1 MKEVGIGAIF
11 FTVLYGLTI
20 VASLVGNMLL
30 MYIVCKRPEVRSLN
44 SFMFVNMAV
53 ADLLVTAVVMPSSI
67 AFLYAESTWAI
78 TGIFGEITCRMF
90 YYVGHVNLAA
100 SILCLV
106 VMAVDRYYAII
117 SPLNRDHLWFRNAKI
132 ATPVIWFVAM
142 TLVSMTLVFYD
153 LDEYNRCLYDFYI
166 YGSDYG
172 TRLRQF
178 YFLFMFVVIY
188 IIPLVIISLLYA
200 KIAHKVWFHRTPGH
214 PVSES
219 QLRREVI
226 TKRKV
231 VRMLIV
237 IVATFAVCWL
247 PAQVFH
253 IVRAIGG
260 WEIDVPHNLQRAV
273 FWCAHA
279 NSAINPWLY
288 LTLSGNI
295 KSAFSKMVTE
305 DFRGETKCR
314 SQRASR
320 YAKDTMDCKQK
331 EEAPL

>member
-20 VASLVGNMLL
+20 VASLVGNTLL

-53 ADLLVTAVVMPSSI
+53 ADLLVTAVIMPSSI
-67 AFLYAESTWAI
+67 VFLHTESAWAI
-78 TGIFGEITCRMF
+78 TGIFGEITCRIIA
-90 YYVGHVNLAA
+90 YVGHVNLAA

-132 ATPVIWFVAM
+132 VTPVIWFVAL

-153 LDEYNRCLYDFYI
+153 LDEDNNCLYDFYI
-166 YGSDYG
+166 FGIDYG
-172 TRLRQF
+172 TKLRQF
-178 YFLFMFVVIY
+178 YFLFMFVIIY
-188 IIPLVIISLLYA
+188 FIPLVIISVLYA
-200 KIAHKVWFHRTPGH
+200 KIAYKVWFHRTPGH

-219 QLRREVI
+219 QQRREVI
-226 TKRKV
+226 TKKKV

-237 IVATFAVCWL
+237 IAATFAICWL
-247 PAQVFH
+247 PADVFH
-253 IVRAIGG
+253 IIRAIAG
-260 WEIDVPHNLQRAV
+260 WDIDVPLNVEYAV

-288 LTLSGNI
+288 LRLSGNI
-295 KSAFSKMVTE
+295 KSAFSNMLSE
-305 DFRGETKCR
+305 SFRRETKGR
-314 SQRASR
+314 SQRTSQ
-320 YAKDTMDCKQK
+320 YALDTMDRKQ
-331 EEAPL
+331 EEEVPL

>member
-1 MKEVGIGAIF
+1 
-11 FTVLYGLTI
+11 
-20 VASLVGNMLL
+20 
-30 MYIVCKRPEVRSLN
+30 
-44 SFMFVNMAV
+44 MFVY
-53 ADLLVTAVVMPSSI
+53 I
-67 AFLYAESTWAI
+67 
-78 TGIFGEITCRMF
+78 
-90 YYVGHVNLAA
+90 GHVNLAA

-117 SPLNRDHLWFRNAKI
+117 SPLNRDHLWSRNAKI

-153 LDEYNRCLYDFYI
+153 LDGDNDCLYDFYVF
-166 YGSDYG
+166 GSDYG

-178 YFLFMFVVIY
+178 YFLFMFVTIY

-200 KIAHKVWFHRTPGH
+200 KIAHKVWFHQTPGH
-214 PVSES
+214 PVSEN

-253 IVRAIGG
+253 IVRAIAG
-260 WEIDVPHNLQRAV
+260 
-273 FWCAHA
+273 
-279 NSAINPWLY
+279 
-288 LTLSGNI
+288 
-295 KSAFSKMVTE
+295 
-305 DFRGETKCR
+305 
-314 SQRASR
+314 
-320 YAKDTMDCKQK
+320 
-331 EEAPL
+331 

>member
-1 MKEVGIGAIF
+1 MKGVGIGAIF

-20 VASLVGNMLL
+20 VASLVGNTLL

-53 ADLLVTAVVMPSSI
+53 ADLLVTTVMMPWSI
-67 AFLYAESTWAI
+67 AFFYTQGTWAI

-90 YYVGHVNLAA
+90 VYVGHVNLAA

-132 ATPVIWFVAM
+132 VTPVIWFVAL

-153 LDEYNRCLYDFYI
+153 LGEDNNCLYDFYI
-166 YGSDYG
+166 FGSDYG
-172 TRLRQF
+172 TKLRQF
-178 YFLFMFVVIY
+178 YFLFMFVIIY
-188 IIPLVIISLLYA
+188 FIPLVIISVLYA
-200 KIAHKVWFHRTPGH
+200 KIAYKVWFHRTPGH

-219 QLRREVI
+219 QQRREVI
-226 TKRKV
+226 TKKKV

-237 IVATFAVCWL
+237 IAATFAVCWL
-247 PAQVFH
+247 PADVFH
-253 IVRAIGG
+253 IIRAITG
-260 WEIDVPHNLQRAV
+260 WDIDVPLNVEYAV

-288 LTLSGNI
+288 LRLSGNI
-295 KSAFSKMVTE
+295 KSAFSNMLSE
-305 DFRGETKCR
+305 GFRRDTKGR
-314 SQRASR
+314 SQRTSQ
-320 YAKDTMDCKQK
+320 YALDTMDRK
-331 EEAPL
+331 

>member
-1 MKEVGIGAIF
+1 MKGVGIGAIF

-20 VASLVGNMLL
+20 VASLVGNTLL
-30 MYIVCKRPEVRSLN
+30 IYIVCKRPEVRSLN

-53 ADLLVTAVVMPSSI
+53 ADLLVTTVMMPWSI
-67 AFLYAESTWAI
+67 AFFYTQGTWGI

-90 YYVGHVNLAA
+90 VYVGHVNLAA

-132 ATPVIWFVAM
+132 VTPVIWSVAL

-153 LDEYNRCLYDFYI
+153 LGEDNNCLYDFYI
-166 YGSDYG
+166 FGSDYG
-172 TRLRQF
+172 TKLRQF
-178 YFLFMFVVIY
+178 YFLFMFVIIY
-188 IIPLVIISLLYA
+188 FIPLVIISVLYA

-219 QLRREVI
+219 QQRREVI
-226 TKRKV
+226 TKKKV

-237 IVATFAVCWL
+237 IAATFAVCWL
-247 PAQVFH
+247 PADVLH
-253 IVRAIGG
+253 IIRAIAG
-260 WEIDVPHNLQRAV
+260 WDIDVALNVQYAL

-288 LTLSGNI
+288 LRLSGNI
-295 KSAFSKMVTE
+295 KSAFSNMLSE
-305 DFRGETKCR
+305 GFRRETKGR
-314 SQRASR
+314 SQRTSQ
-320 YAKDTMDCKQK
+320 YALDTMDRKQ
-331 EEAPL
+331 EEEVPL